1 MSSIATVLEHLK
13 TQRVDYSIAF
23 LSNPDVRIEVR
34 GDTAVGEKK
43 PRRKIVIDDDE
54 EEEDVQIASSI
65 GAFDDDDEEEQTA
78 SNFRGGEKKKK
89 KKKSPVQ
96 DLRSQCSLRKEDVR
110 ELLVEGVDVVSSLRL
125 FKDIT
130 YARANLEGF
139 TFGKKHRYIKVASY
153 LKDNMKLVLDESHQK
168 HPHVFHQCVITGESA
183 RPHSIRRT

>member
-65 GAFDDDDEEEQTA
+65 GAFDDDEEEQIA
-78 SNFRGGEKKKK
+78 SSFRGEKKKK
-89 KKKSPVQ
+89 KKKNKSPEQV
-96 DLRSQCSLRKEDVR
+96 LRSQCSMRKEDVR
-110 ELLVEGVDVVSSLRL
+110 ELIVEGVDVVSSLRL

-130 YARANLEGF
+130 YARAKREGF
-139 TFGKKHRYIKVASY
+139 TFSKNHRYDAGRRY
-153 LKDNMKLVLDESHQK
+153 LNDNMMQVLDESHLK
-168 HPHVFHQCVITGESA
+168 HPNVFHQCVTTGDTA
-183 RPHSIRRT
+183 RPHSLRRI